1 MSKVKDF
8 FKGWSKFEL
17 CWLVLSTVIM
27 IVLSIIWGDNTLALI
42 SGITGILGVV
52 LAAKGKVSTYFFAT
66 INVAIYA
73 YLTFNNHLYGE
84 FMLNAFYYIPMNF
97 IGFYLWSRHKDEKSG
112 EVEGKALTPKQIVI
126 LLAATAVIVIIYWQI
141 LTHLGGQRL
150 FCHCLDYAGCT
161 LRRTMAVMDYCKY
174 RIRHYVDSPDWKR
187 FFCSYHGCN
196 VDCLLIQLH
205 IWILQL
211 EKTCC
216 EKQQTS
222 LTPLVF
228 RIFTNFPSPKILQ
241 LPKSSRSIFQSN
253 RL

>member
-1 MSKVKDF
+1 
-8 FKGWSKFEL
+8 
-17 CWLVLSTVIM
+17 
-27 IVLSIIWGDNTLALI
+27 
-42 SGITGILGVV
+42 
-52 LAAKGKVSTYFFAT
+52 
-66 INVAIYA
+66 
-73 YLTFNNHLYGE
+73 
-84 FMLNAFYYIPMNF
+84 MLNAFYYIPMNF

-141 LTHLGGQRL
+141 LTHLGGQLALIDAMSTVFSVIALIMQVAR
-150 FCHCLDYAGCT
+150 YAEQWLLWIIVNIVSVIMWILLIG
-161 LRRTMAVMDYCKY
+161 K
-174 RIRHYVDSPDWKR
+174 DS
-187 FFCSYHGCN
+187 FCSYHGCN
-196 VDCLLIQLH
+196 VDCLLISTP
-205 IWILQL
+205 IYGYYKL

>member
-66 INVAIYA
+66 INVAIYS

-112 EVEGKALTPKQIVI
+112 EVEGKALTPK
-126 LLAATAVIVIIYWQI
+126 
-141 LTHLGGQRL
+141 
-150 FCHCLDYAGCT
+150 
-161 LRRTMAVMDYCKY
+161 
-174 RIRHYVDSPDWKR
+174 
-187 FFCSYHGCN
+187 
-196 VDCLLIQLH
+196 
-205 IWILQL
+205 
-211 EKTCC
+211 
-216 EKQQTS
+216 
-222 LTPLVF
+222 
-228 RIFTNFPSPKILQ
+228 
-241 LPKSSRSIFQSN
+241 
-253 RL
+253 